1 MKFASRLKLL
11 FLMLAILGML
21 ACNASQ
27 TLLATSTPLS
37 APVSPPANSATPAFL
52 SAPASPSAKN
62 ATPTLLPA
70 LPANPYDE
78 AAMPQKDIDA
88 ALANAQKDGK
98 LVLLDFGANWC
109 LDCVALSRLF
119 EDPSVHPYLQDHFYV
134 VRINV
139 GQWDKNLDISQKYGK
154 PIDNGIPAVV
164 VLTPN
169 GDILATTKDGAL
181 ANARWTTP
189 QEILGY
195 LKAWV
200 AKKP

>member
-1 MKFASRLKLL
+1 MKLASHLKLL
-11 FLMLAILGML
+11 FLTLAMLGML

-27 TLLATSTPLS
+27 TLLATPNPLS
-37 APVSPPANSATPAFL
+37 APVSSGG
-52 SAPASPSAKN
+52 
-62 ATPTLLPA
+62 
-70 LPANPYDE
+70 PYDE
-78 AAMPQKDIDA
+78 AAVPKKDIDA

-109 LDCVALSRLF
+109 PDCVVLSKLF
-119 EDPSVHPYLQDHFYV
+119 EDPSVQPYLQDHFYV

-164 VLTPN
+164 VLASN

-181 ANARWTTP
+181 ANARTATP

-195 LKAWV
+195 LKTWV